1 MIDWIS
7 VKDRLPG
14 VDDYVL
20 WFWDDGGITFDA
32 IVKDDMPQNWT
43 GATHWAKANEPERVQ
58 DRQKP

>member
-32 IVKDDMPQNWT
+32 IDKDDMPQNWT
-43 GATHWAKANEPERVQ
+43 GATHWAEANEPERV
-58 DRQKP
+58 